1 MNIRRLLRVF
11 VVLVVTMAPVVL
23 VPSAIAGSASVGLSA
38 SAKTV
43 TFGNDVTLSGEVT
56 GDPSCDG
63 DRAVELLWR
72 DADSPGFTI
81 VAQGT
86 TAADG
91 TFVFVQSQ
99 PHTGRY
105 RAVLPL
111 VGECVRTVS
120 DDVLVR
126 VRALVD
132 ASLISGSSEAGSC
145 VDVFVVVLPS
155 KPGQVVDLQERAGGT
170 WTTVETLLL
179 NGDGEGRANP
189 CLGWDDVGIVR
200 YRARWVPQ
208 DDLNLVGT
216 SPTLAFEVTEAGWML
231 RIDELVRR
239 RVMSVSV
246 SEGDEYL
253 YRHDDLTPRTPASN
267 EKLVLAMASLE
278 TFGPEHRITTRAAA
292 KTFTDG
298 VVEGNLW
305 ILGRGDPIVLRSQLG
320 ALADQLVDAGLAR
333 VSGRVMGSTAYFRRE
348 WNAPGW
354 NDVARDY
361 VNRPTALTFEFNRGP
376 EPERGAAAAL
386 TRQLEERGVRIARKP
401 GSGAPPEDLQTMAS
415 IDSKPLEVLLA
426 KMLRPSWNFA
436 AEVLG
441 KGLGA
446 KIHGAPGTIAKGAA
460 SIRNWAAAR
469 GVEFVLFDNS
479 GLSYDNQVTAAG
491 IVELLGQAEQEP
503 WGDALRQALPTGG
516 QGTLEHRLH
525 GVRVRAKTGTLEDI
539 SALSGWV
546 HSERIEVWIEF
557 SILSA
562 GMSKSTAS
570 EIEDRIVRI
579 LQNQAR

>member
-1 MNIRRLLRVF
+1 MNIRRLLRAL
-11 VVLVVTMAPVVL
+11 VVLVVTMAPVAL

-43 TFGNDVTLSGEVT
+43 TFGDEVTLSGAVT
-56 GDPSCDG
+56 GDPSCDS
-63 DRAVELLWR
+63 DRTVELRWR
-72 DADSPGFTI
+72 DAESPEFTI
-81 VAQGT
+81 VGQGT

-91 TFVFVQSQ
+91 TFSFVQSQ

-111 VGECVRTVS
+111 AGECVRTVS

-126 VRALVD
+126 VRTLVD

-145 VDVFVVVLPS
+145 VDVFVIVLPS
-155 KPGQVVDLQERAGGT
+155 KPGQVVDLQQRSRGA

-189 CLGWDDVGIVR
+189 CLGWDDIGVVR
-200 YRARWVPQ
+200 YRARWIPQ
-208 DDLNLVGT
+208 DELNLVGT
-216 SPTLAFEVTEAGWML
+216 SPTLAFEVTEAGWMR
-231 RIDELVRR
+231 RIDDLVRGR
-239 RVMSVSV
+239 AISVTV
-246 SEGDEYL
+246 SEADEYL
-253 YRHDDLTPRTPASN
+253 YRHDDLTRRTPASN
-267 EKLVLAMASLE
+267 EKLLLAMASLE
-278 TFGPEHRITTRAAA
+278 TFGPEHRITTWAAA
-292 KTFTDG
+292 KTFAGG

-320 ALADQLVDAGLAR
+320 TLADQLVEAGLAR
-333 VSGRVMGSTAYFRRE
+333 VAGRVMGSTTYFRRD

-354 NDVARDY
+354 NEVARDY
-361 VNRPTALTFEFNRGP
+361 VNRPTALTFEFNRGA
-376 EPERGAAAAL
+376 EPEHAAAATL

-401 GSGAPPEDLQTMAS
+401 GSGAPPEGLETMAS
-415 IDSKPLEVLLA
+415 IASKPLDVLLA

-446 KIHGAPGTIAKGAA
+446 RIQGPPGTIAKGAA
-460 SIRNWAAAR
+460 SIRNWAAGR
-469 GVEFVLFDNS
+469 GVEFVLFDSS
-479 GLSYDNQVTAAG
+479 GLSYDNRVTAAG
-491 IVELLGQAEQEP
+491 IVELLGQVELEP
-503 WGDALRQALPTGG
+503 WGNALRQSLPTGG
-516 QGTLEHRLH
+516 QGTLEDRLH
-525 GVRVRAKTGTLEDI
+525 DVRVRAKTGTLEDI

-546 HSERIEVWIEF
+546 HSERIGAWIEF

>member
-1 MNIRRLLRVF
+1 MNIRRSLRVL
-11 VVLVVTMAPVVL
+11 VVLVVTLAPVTL

-43 TFGNDVTLSGEVT
+43 TFGSDVTLSGEVT
-56 GDPSCDG
+56 GDPSCDSG
-63 DRAVELLWR
+63 RAVELRWR
-72 DADSPGFTI
+72 DADSPGFT
-81 VAQGT
+81 VLAQGT

-91 TFVFVQSQ
+91 TFSFVQSQ

-111 VGECVRTVS
+111 AGECVRTVS

-145 VDVFVVVLPS
+145 VDVFVIVQPS
-155 KPGQVVDLQERAGGT
+155 KPGQVVDLQQRSGGS
-170 WTTVETLLL
+170 WSTVETLLL

-189 CLGWDDVGIVR
+189 CLGWDDVDVVR
-200 YRARWVPQ
+200 YRARWIPQ
-208 DDLNLVGT
+208 DDLNLAGT
-216 SPTLAFEVTEAGWML
+216 SPTLAFQVTEAGWML
-231 RIDELVRR
+231 RIDDLVRHHA
-239 RVMSVSV
+239 VSVSV

-267 EKLVLAMASLE
+267 EKLLLAMASLE
-278 TFGPEHRITTRAAA
+278 TFGPEHRITTRAAGRA
-292 KTFTDG
+292 FTGG
-298 VVEGNLW
+298 VLDGNLW
-305 ILGRGDPIVLRSQLG
+305 ILGRGDPILLRSQLST
-320 ALADQLVDAGLAR
+320 LADQLVEAGLTR
-333 VSGRVMGSTAYFRRE
+333 VAGRVMGSTAYFRRD

-361 VNRPTALTFEFNRGP
+361 VNRPTALTFAFNRGA

-386 TRQLEERGVRIARKP
+386 TRQLEERGVQIARKP
-401 GSGAPPEDLQTMAS
+401 GSGAPPGDLQTMAS
-415 IDSKPLEVLLA
+415 IESKPLDVLLA
-426 KMLRPSWNFA
+426 KVLRPSWNFA

-446 KIHGAPGTIAKGAA
+446 KVHGPPGTIAKGAVA
-460 SIRNWAAAR
+460 IRNWAAAR
-469 GVEFVLFDNS
+469 GVDFVLFDSS
-479 GLSYDNQVTAAG
+479 GLSYDNRVTAAG
-491 IVELLGQAEQEP
+491 IVELLGQAEQES

-525 GVRVRAKTGTLEDI
+525 RVRVRAKTGSLEDI

-546 HSERIEVWIEF
+546 HAERIGSWIEF
-557 SILSA
+557 SILCA
-562 GMSKSTAS
+562 GMAKSTAS
-570 EIEDRIVRI
+570 EIEDGIVRI

>member
-1 MNIRRLLRVF
+1 MSIRRLFRAL
-11 VVLVVTMAPVVL
+11 VVLVVTLAPVTL

-43 TFGNDVTLSGEVT
+43 TFGDEVTLSGAVT
-56 GDPSCDG
+56 GDPSCDS
-63 DRAVELLWR
+63 DRTVELRWS
-72 DADSPGFTI
+72 DAGSAGFTI
-81 VAQGT
+81 VEQGT

-91 TFVFVQSQ
+91 TFSFVQSQ

-111 VGECVRTVS
+111 AGECVRTVS
-120 DDVLVR
+120 DDVFVR

-145 VDVFVVVLPS
+145 VDVFVIVLPS
-155 KPGQVVDLQERAGGT
+155 KPGQVVDLQQRFGGT

-189 CLGWDDVGIVR
+189 CLGWDDIGVVQ
-200 YRARWVPQ
+200 YRARWIPQ
-208 DDLNLVGT
+208 DDLNLAGT
-216 SPTLAFEVTEAGWML
+216 SPTLAFEVTEAGWMR
-231 RIDELVRR
+231 RIDDLVRR
-239 RVMSVSV
+239 RAISVSV
-246 SEGDEYL
+246 SEADAYL

-267 EKLVLAMASLE
+267 EKLLLAMASLE
-278 TFGPEHRITTRAAA
+278 TFGAEHRITTRAAA
-292 KTFTDG
+292 RTFAGG
-298 VVEGNLW
+298 VVQGNLW
-305 ILGRGDPIVLRSQLG
+305 VLGRGDPIVLRSQLG
-320 ALADQLVDAGLAR
+320 TLADQLVEAGLAR
-333 VSGRVMGSTAYFRRE
+333 VAGRVMGSTTYFRRD
-348 WNAPGW
+348 WDAPGW

-361 VNRPTALTFEFNRGP
+361 VNRPTALTFEFNRGA

-386 TRQLEERGVRIARKP
+386 TRQLEERGVRIASKP
-401 GSGAPPEDLQTMAS
+401 GSGVPPEGLEALAS
-415 IDSKPLEVLLA
+415 IGSKPFDVLLA

-446 KIHGAPGTIAKGAA
+446 KIQGTPGTIAKGAA
-460 SIRNWAAAR
+460 SIRNWAAGR
-469 GVEFVLFDNS
+469 GVEFVLFDSS
-479 GLSYDNQVTAAG
+479 GLSYDNRVTAAG
-491 IVELLGQAEQEP
+491 IVELLAQAEGEP
-503 WGDALRQALPTGG
+503 WGGALRQALPTGG
-516 QGTLEHRLH
+516 QGTLEDRLH
-525 GVRVRAKTGTLEDI
+525 DVRVRAKTGTLEDI

-546 HSERIEVWIEF
+546 HSERIGAWIEF